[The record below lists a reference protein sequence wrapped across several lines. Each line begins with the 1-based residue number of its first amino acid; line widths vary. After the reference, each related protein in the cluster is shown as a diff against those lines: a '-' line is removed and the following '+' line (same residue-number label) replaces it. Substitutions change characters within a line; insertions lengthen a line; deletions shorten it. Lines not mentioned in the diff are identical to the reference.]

1 MNPERTPVNLPGYPD
16 VLGCVCVWR
25 GVGIL
30 PMSEVPPRSE
40 SGLKITFS
48 HEALTPQTH
57 QILLNTLPR
66 KKDIETK

>member
-1 MNPERTPVNLPGYPD
+1 MNPERTPVNLPGYQD
-16 VLGCVCVWR
+16 VLGCVCVCR
-25 GVGIL
+25 GVL

-48 HEALTPQTH
+48 HEALTPQMH